1 MSTKFYDVI
10 VAKEY
15 MTKANGKEE
24 KRTAWNKIGRAWLS
38 QSGESMSFELFM
50 LPNQRY
56 VVQLKDKESEQ
67 QNKENEN
74 TPF

>member
-1 MSTKFYDVI
+1 MKMKFYDVI

-15 MTKANGKEE
+15 MAKTENGEE

-38 QSGESMSFELFM
+38 QSGESLSFEMFM

-56 VVQLKDKESEQ
+56 VVQLKQKEQEQ
-67 QNKENEN
+67 KQNNEEA
-74 TPF
+74 PF